1 MQSTAEQSRYI
12 PNTDEWLAH
21 DLYEI
26 LQVSPRA
33 EFEVIEAA
41 FRRLALKYHPDRNPT
56 SPSTERMQEINR
68 AYAVLK
74 DPLQR
79 TQYDSLRLQTAPE
92 PFFRYGSAPV
102 EAEAVATEPVQP
114 ETPEE
119 YVESDYDWESLSCER
134 SEFIPLWKRNLLYL
148 MVGFI
153 LTVLLLTAISVFAQ
167 SSSAGT
173 PTPRPIQVQTANAL
187 FSDNFEEV
195 GTANWTL
202 DEPWH
207 LTTRLSAS
215 GSYALWFGEENYGRY
230 RIGLNASATLLRPLD
245 LGGIDHPTLSF
256 QITGQTDNPQR
267 ASDQDTLLVEIAQTG
282 QVFTTVET
290 ISGLISNWETMR
302 VDLSKWSG
310 KVIQVR
316 LRFVSGV
323 GNVGNGYAGFFVD
336 DFRIER

>member
-12 PNTDEWLAH
+12 PNTDEWLAQ

-56 SPSTERMQEINR
+56 PATTHRMQEINR

-79 TQYDSLRLQTAPE
+79 TQYDSLRLQTTPE

-102 EAEAVATEPVQP
+102 EAEAVATEPAP
-114 ETPEE
+114 CETPEE
-119 YVESDYDWESLSCER
+119 YVESDYDWESLSCDR
-134 SEFIPLWKRNLLYL
+134 SESIPLWKRNLLYL

-153 LTVLLLTAISVFAQ
+153 LTLLLITAISVFAQ
-167 SSSAGT
+167 SSSADT
-173 PTPRPIQVQTANAL
+173 TTSRPMQLQPANTL
-187 FSDNFEEV
+187 FSDNFEV
-195 GTANWTL
+195 AGSANWTL

-207 LTTRLSAS
+207 LTTRMSAS

-230 RIGLNASATLLRPLD
+230 RIGLNASANLLRPLD
-245 LGGIDHPTLSF
+245 LGGIEHPALSF

-267 ASDQDTLLVEIAQTG
+267 VNDQDTLLVEIAQPG
-282 QVFTTVET
+282 QAFATVQT
-290 ISGLISNWETMR
+290 VSGLISNWETIR